1 MKNIQKSTM
10 ESFTEALNLSLALQK
25 PVPKDSWKRP
35 TVFGHRLE
43 KANWKGLEK
52 ARDQEIKTGIDRR
65 LSLSARAEQTHQC
78 AIWNPH
84 GTDSQKGWD
93 GP

>member
-10 ESFTEALNLSLALQK
+10 ENFMTGASNLGLAFQK
-25 PVPKDSWKRP
+25 STPKDS
-35 TVFGHRLE
+35 
-43 KANWKGLEK
+43 GLEK
-52 ARDQEIKTGIDRR
+52 ARDQNHIDRR
-65 LSLSARAEQTHQC
+65 LSLSARSEQTHQC

-84 GTDSQKGWD
+84 GTATQNRWE